1 MCVIQC
7 NKLSNAKEFALN
19 VGVMHGKMICEKC
32 GKVVLFEK
40 IITPENKVYH
50 VSCWERDDK

>member
-1 MCVIQC
+1 
-7 NKLSNAKEFALN
+7 
-19 VGVMHGKMICEKC
+19 MICEKC

>member
-40 IITPENKVYH
+40 IIVENKVYH
-50 VSCWERDDK
+50 YYCWERDDE